1 MSSFWS
7 NWITVITL
15 GNILA
20 CVWLIWWTMRKRDGE
35 SAEGDVTGHAW
46 DGDLQEYNNP
56 LPRWWLWMFYITIIF
71 GFGYLY
77 LYPGLGNYGGALG
90 WTAQNQHEAEI
101 AAADEK
107 YGPIYAQY
115 RDVSVEELAKNSD
128 ANAMGKR
135 LYLTYCMQ
143 CHGSDARG
151 SKGYPNLAD
160 NDWLWG
166 GSPDMIEVSIAQGR
180 RQKAPMPAA
189 QAMPPWTPIIGE
201 DGVAQ
206 VTEYVLELSG
216 RKADAE
222 MAAKGKDIYMTN
234 CSACHMPDG
243 AGFHALGAPRLN
255 DNIWLFGK
263 SKSQIKDVIAN
274 GRNQVMPAWKEMLGD
289 DKVHVL
295 TAYVY
300 SLSNN

>member
-7 NWITVITL
+7 NWITVITV

-20 CVWLIWWTMRKRDGE
+20 CVWLIWWTMKKRDGE

-71 GFGYLY
+71 ALGYLY
-77 LYPGLGNYGGALG
+77 LYPGLGNYQGALN
-90 WTAQNQHEAEI
+90 WTAQSQHADEM
-101 AAADEK
+101 AAAKEK
-107 YGPIYAQY
+107 YDPIFAQY
-115 RDVSVEELAKNSD
+115 RDVAVPELAKN
-128 ANAMGKR
+128 AEATAMGKR
-135 LYLTYCMQ
+135 MFLTYCVQ

-151 SKGYPNLAD
+151 FKGYPNLAD
-160 NDWLWG
+160 NDWLFG
-166 GSPDMIEVSIAQGR
+166 GTPDAIKTSIAMGR

-189 QAMPPWTPIIGE
+189 QAMPPWEPILGAE
-201 DGVAQ
+201 GVDQ
-206 VTEYVLELSG
+206 ITEYVLELSG
-216 RKADAE
+216 RKADAD
-222 MAAKGKDIYMTN
+222 MAAKGKELYMVN
-234 CSACHMPDG
+234 CAACHMPDG
-243 AGFHALGAPRLN
+243 AGLHALGAPRLN

-263 SKSQIKDVIAN
+263 AKSDIRKTIAE
-274 GRNQVMPAWKEMLGD
+274 GRNQVMPAWQEMLGD

-300 SLSNN
+300 SLSN